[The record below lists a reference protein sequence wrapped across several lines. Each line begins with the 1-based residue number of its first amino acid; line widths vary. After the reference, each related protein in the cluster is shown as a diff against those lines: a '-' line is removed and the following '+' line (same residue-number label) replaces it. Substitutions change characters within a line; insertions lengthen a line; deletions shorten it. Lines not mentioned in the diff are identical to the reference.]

1 MRFHLKSGAIRRRRR
16 KQDHAYFHELDT
28 ERYISDEDIAE
39 DEELKN
45 ACDSIIDMVHK
56 SMIEKLQAPGIAK
69 DMQIEEEQ
77 ILLPAK
83 EESAELQDKAK

>member
-16 KQDHAYFHELDT
+16 KQDHAYFHDLDT

-45 ACDSIIDMVHK
+45 ACDSIIDMVQK
-56 SMIEKLQAPGIAK
+56 QMIEKLQSPGISVDPVVPEKFLPVVA
-69 DMQIEEEQ
+69 EEDSKTQET
-77 ILLPAK
+77 
-83 EESAELQDKAK
+83 